1 MRLLCFFLVLVLSF
15 SLVSGL
21 SSNEVEDSFPV
32 LFAPSVDESVAF
44 WISFV
49 FALFFVVVALGWF
62 FKNIFLKKKKKR
74 RKRKK

>member
-1 MRLLCFFLVLVLSF
+1 
-15 SLVSGL
+15 
-21 SSNEVEDSFPV
+21 VEDSFPV